1 MGLCK
6 CPKRKVTNL
15 FCFEHR
21 VNVCEHCMVLNHPKC
36 VVKSYL
42 QWLQDSDYNST
53 CLLCNNDLSEGEVVR
68 LLCYDVFHWDCLDK
82 YAQQMPPN
90 TAPAGYSCPS
100 CNTCIFPQENMVAPV
115 AEKLRE
121 LLQQVNWAR
130 TGLGLPGIEP
140 VQQYQPEEEITS
152 HNHVPETHSHQSEDQ
167 YDSPLHKEAP
177 SLASQTN
184 RLQTRETPSIPSTR
198 VVVGQEATAPHTRTE
213 KMSSILQSE
222 DEKRK
227 VYDSRKGDSVVDIT
241 HDHDTDKYKRR
252 SALHWF
258 AGWFKSRTNK
268 GKQVDSNASMKRFAV
283 LLILGLVGFFTLV
296 VVMTSVGRAAADK
309 DPLLDPLAN
318 PNVRIG
324 RKVV

>member
-53 CLLCNNDLSEGEVVR
+53 CLLCNKDLSEGDVVR
-68 LLCYDVFHWDCLDK
+68 LLCYDVFHWECLDK
-82 YAQQMPPN
+82 YAEQMPPN

-121 LLQQVNWAR
+121 HLKAVTWAR
-130 TGLGLPGIEP
+130 GGLGLPVLEAEKSIP
-140 VQQYQPEEEITS
+140 VEDVSQDLNHIATNQETTAQQ
-152 HNHVPETHSHQSEDQ
+152 EDR
-167 YDSPLHKEAP
+167 LHKESSPPNTSRVQA
-177 SLASQTN
+177 
-184 RLQTRETPSIPSTR
+184 RETSSTPTTR
-198 VVVGQEATAPHTRTE
+198 VVVGQENTAAHTRTE

-227 VYDSRKGDSVVDIT
+227 VYDSRKGDAVVDIV
-241 HDHDTDKYKRR
+241 HDHDKDKYKRR

-258 AGWFKSRTNK
+258 AGWFKSRTGNSR
-268 GKQVDSNASMKRFAV
+268 QVDSNASMKRFAII
-283 LLILGLVGFFTLV
+283 LILGLVGFFTLV
-296 VVMTSVGRAAADK
+296 VIMTSVGRAAANK

-324 RKVV
+324 RKVE